1 MTLKQIPPR
10 GSVGNS
16 KRITKFA
23 DNKNNIRMKFMIKS
37 VAGRPEKEGDTFIRY
52 TGNSEP
58 FGRGDEMAS
67 EKIGVLPDGT
77 PKLRFRTGL
86 EENQIQYMGWFSTEQ
101 KEEHKKLLREYRPK
115 IANFFGGNEV
125 IENTN
130 RYFWYEDKERNRIKV
145 TNDTLDK
152 VFDMKNIP
160 HALFY
165 FNVMGGAFLEVI
177 APTKQ
182 MAEEKGIQHYLVID
196 TDFQDDVVDD
206 YVTKANAYSLL
217 TELDRDGGDALL
229 FLGWVLQS
237 NTKGFGAYTRS
248 SSKNE
253 LLKYHAEFIEG
264 KLSKTKRN
272 CPKDFI
278 TEATR
283 WKEGGLLKNKLMMEA
298 YLKAAEYYSY
308 LNTNKENKYQLP
320 SGTVLGNTIL
330 EAADTILKPKNV
342 ADSDALRNFVEA
354 KWKE

>member
-1 MTLKQIPPR
+1 
-10 GSVGNS
+10 
-16 KRITKFA
+16 
-23 DNKNNIRMKFMIKS
+23 MKFMIKS

-52 TGNSEP
+52 TGNAEP
-58 FGRGDEMAS
+58 FARGDEMAS

-77 PKLRFRTGL
+77 SKLRFRTGL
-86 EENQIQYMGWFSTEQ
+86 EENQIPYFGWLSEEQ
-101 KEEHKKLLREYRPK
+101 KNEHKKLLKEYRPK

-125 IENTN
+125 IDPTN
-130 RYFWYEDKERNRIKV
+130 RYFWFEDKERNRIKV

-206 YVTKANAYSLL
+206 YVTKAEAFASMM
-217 TELDRDGGDALL
+217 ELSKEAEGDALL
-229 FLGWVLQS
+229 YLAWVLQS

-248 SSKNE
+248 SSKSE
-253 LLKYHAEFIEG
+253 LIKYHAEFIEG

-272 CPKDFI
+272 CPKEFN
-278 TEATR
+278 EAYTR
-283 WKEGGLLKNKLMMEA
+283 WKEGSLVKSKLMMEA
-298 YLKAAEYYSY
+298 YLKAAEYYAY

-320 SGTVLGNTIL
+320 SGTIIGNTIA
-330 EAADTILKPKNV
+330 EATDTIMRPKQQ
-342 ADSDALRNFVEA
+342 ADADALRNFVEA